1 MVQTETQ
8 PHELWMVSYVLV
20 EHSSADPDDSLW
32 REHLAH
38 LQAGYGRGI
47 VVRAGPFDRPA
58 GGVVGLAVLTALRRK
73 MSRCSSTTTRP

>member
-32 REHLAH
+32 REHLAIC
-38 LQAGYGRGI
+38 R
-47 VVRAGPFDRPA
+47 RATD
-58 GGVVGLAVLTALRRK
+58 GG
-73 MSRCSSTTTRP
+73 SW

>member
-1 MVQTETQ
+1 MVQTEAQ

-38 LQAGYGRGI
+38 LQAGYGPG
-47 VVRAGPFDRPA
+47 
-58 GGVVGLAVLTALRRK
+58 
-73 MSRCSSTTTRP
+73 SW